1 MKSRIRRRGMRHA
14 VPAAGAWRWV
24 RFLLIAL
31 AALLFGCLAPGDR
44 VAGSS
49 TEAGN
54 AGGKLSLANGGPAAD
69 VEVALVARG
78 FRSDTAMAAGTGDRP
93 GAYYRTHTGPDGR
106 YAFGDVIPGDYRV
119 MAIAGNVG
127 ATVDSVAV
135 RGGDTAFADRVLRPL
150 GGIRGIAKL
159 VGGPAAAHIWV
170 GCRATLKPDRLAD
183 SSGHFGVDSLPEGE
197 YDLEPFCTACQQ
209 PSKRFRVRV
218 GSGRD
223 TLLAD
228 TLMLYPDYFQAFP
241 ASDSFTV
248 RPADLPFLIGGK
260 THRGD
265 EDTVTP
271 TSARWT
277 WEGMPVAGKDVQ
289 GPGGAGILETGILVD
304 SGFFQGRTAGE
315 LRLEL
320 KYRDTTVSRH
330 WNISFDTDPWTWS
343 MRLVRAGA
351 VAKLT
356 AGDHP
361 VWRIHILD
369 TLTPKPEDVAFWG
382 LVPSDTGRAPGGDVE
397 LVVEQKDQAV
407 LENAMPG
414 ELTFLLVPDAR
425 HGGRV
430 FRPRTDERL
439 ADFANIRWLDRG
451 RLGFAGDLEPHMLP
465 GVLRLDRPREAG
477 MLQRYSV
484 DGSGKIT
491 ETLKLPTLAG
501 RAGVPAPDSL
511 LLFYRRAPAG
521 SAFVWNAPLHG
532 SEKAWAVDAQGRAW
546 ALDTGS
552 AVPARDLPSAAL
564 AELKALLAPMAG
576 DPPALPDGDS
586 LTVERPLAYA
596 WSGGRGRL
604 GDAETDTLLG
614 ALASWLGKTLIS
626 DTPAFAVPDSLPFRY
641 LAFHADSSG
650 FHYAGDTLILERDPA
665 DTERFR
671 EYLSPGSPGRKA
683 DSSLRAFSL
692 RILGD
697 SLIASADQ
705 AFTSRLFGK
714 IGAHTALFALVG
726 MGPVQPA
733 IQCGLPSSPGQ
744 TPALAG
750 FWPGEHAVGDR
761 ILASPAIRLA
771 GRNPLLQGSRDAGYL
786 YTASGGLESEWSF
799 ANDEA
804 SADGWIKE

>member
-1 MKSRIRRRGMRHA
+1 MKARARRRGIRYA
-14 VPAAGAWRWV
+14 VRAAGAWRWL

-31 AALLFGCLAPGDR
+31 AAFLFGCLAPGDR

-78 FRSDTAMAAGTGDRP
+78 FRSDTAVAAGTVDKP

-106 YAFGDVIPGDYRV
+106 YVFGDVIPGDYRV

-135 RGGDTAFADRVLRPL
+135 RGGDTAFADRVLKPL
-150 GGIRGIAKL
+150 GGIRGVAKL

-183 SSGHFGVDSLPEGE
+183 SLGHFGVDSLPEGE
-197 YDLEPFCTACQQ
+197 YDLEPFCGACQQ

-228 TLMLYPDYFQAFP
+228 TLMLYPDYFQGFP
-241 ASDSFTV
+241 ASDSFSV
-248 RPADLPFLIGGK
+248 RPADLPFFIGGK

-271 TSARWT
+271 TSAHWT

-289 GPGGAGILETGILVD
+289 GPDGAGILQTQILVD

-320 KYRDTTVSRH
+320 RYRDTTVTRH
-330 WNISFDTDPWTWS
+330 WHISFDTDPWTWS

-356 AGDHP
+356 GGDHP

-369 TLTPKPEDVAFWG
+369 TLKPQPEDVAFWG
-382 LVPSDTGRAPGGDVE
+382 LAPSDTGRAPGGDVE
-397 LVVEQKDQAV
+397 LVVEPKDQV
-407 LENAMPG
+407 LLENAMPG

-451 RLGFAGDLEPHMLP
+451 RLGFTGDLEPHMLP
-465 GVLRLDRPREAG
+465 GVLQLDRPREGGA
-477 MLQRYSV
+477 LQRYSV
-484 DGSGKIT
+484 DSNGKIT
-491 ETLKLPTLAG
+491 ETLKLPSLAVK
-501 RAGVPAPDSL
+501 AGIPAPDSL
-511 LLFYRRAPAG
+511 LLYYRRAPAG
-521 SAFVWNAPLHG
+521 SAFVWNVPLRG
-532 SEKAWAVDAQGRAW
+532 SEKAWAVDVQGRLW

-552 AVPARDLPSAAL
+552 AAPHRDLSAAAL
-564 AELKALLAPMAG
+564 AEVKALLAPMAG
-576 DPPALPDGDS
+576 DPPALPDEDS
-586 LTVERPLAYA
+586 LTVERPMAYA

-614 ALASWLGKTLIS
+614 VLASWLGKTLS
-626 DTPAFAVPDSLPFRY
+626 DTAAFAAPDSLPFRY

-650 FHYAGDTLILERDPA
+650 FHYTGDTLIMERDPA
-665 DTERFR
+665 DTGKFR

-683 DSSLRAFSL
+683 DSSMRAFSL
-692 RILGD
+692 SILGD
-697 SLIASADQ
+697 SLIASAEPG
-705 AFTSRLFGK
+705 FTSRLFGK
-714 IGAHTALFALVG
+714 LGAHTALFALVG
-726 MGPVQPA
+726 MGIVQPV
-733 IQCGLPSSPGQ
+733 IQCGLPVSPGQ
-744 TPALAG
+744 TPALSG
-750 FWPGEHAVGDR
+750 VWEGEHAVGDR
-761 ILASPAIRLA
+761 ILASPAIRLVA
-771 GRNPLLQGSRDAGYL
+771 RNPLLQGSRDAGYL
-786 YTASGGLESEWSF
+786 YTASGGLEGEWGF
-799 ANDEA
+799 ANNGA